1 MKYKFIHEHRR
12 VFHVSVMCRVLEV
25 ATSGFY
31 ASMVRPVSKRAK
43 RSAEIAKEVVAVH
56 QEFRSIY
63 GSIKIHKELLKRGR
77 KVNRKTVAKF
87 MKRAN
92 IRSKVCKKF
101 RVCTTDSKHANPIAP
116 NLLDR
121 QFEVKEINKIWGTDI
136 TYIHTAQGVLYLA
149 GIMDLCSR
157 RIVGWSMDSTMTADL
172 VINAMNMAVA
182 ARRPGPGLMHHS
194 DRGVQYT
201 CHRYRELL
209 SMHGVTV
216 SMSRKGNCYDNAVV
230 ESFWGKLKNEMVY
243 HRKFTTRDQARAAIF
258 DYIEVFYNRQ
268 RLHAAIGYVSPEAFE
283 ASRSL

>member
-12 VFHVSVMCRVLEV
+12 VFHVCVMCRVLEV
-25 ATSGFY
+25 TTSGFY

-43 RSAEIAKEVVAVH
+43 RSAEIAKEIVTIH
-56 QEFRSIY
+56 QEFDSIY
-63 GSIKIHKELLKRGR
+63 GSIKVYKELRRRGR

-101 RVCTTDSKHANPIAP
+101 RVCTTDSNHANPIAP

>member
-1 MKYKFIHEHRR
+1 MKHKFIHEHRL
-12 VFHVSVMCRVLEV
+12 VFHVNVMCRVLRV
-25 ATSGFY
+25 STSGFY
-31 ASMVRPVSKRAK
+31 ASQDRPASARAVRVGELTT
-43 RSAEIAKEVVAVH
+43 EICAIY
-56 QEFRSIY
+56 QESRRVY
-63 GSIKIHKELLKRGR
+63 GSIKVHKELVKRGR
-77 KVNRKTVAKF
+77 KVDRKTVAKF
-87 MKRAN
+87 MKKAK

-101 RVCTTDSKHANPIAP
+101 RVCTTDSNHANPIAP
-116 NLLDR
+116 NLVAR
-121 QFEVKEINKIWGTDI
+121 QFEVKELNRLWGTDI

-201 CHRYRELL
+201 CHRYHELL

-230 ESFWGKLKNEMVY
+230 ESFWSKLKNEMVY
-243 HRKFTTRDQARAAIF
+243 HHKFISHAQARAAIF

-268 RLHAAIGYVSPEAFE
+268 RSHAAIGYLSPEAFE

>member
-1 MKYKFIHEHRR
+1 VKYKFIHEHRR
-12 VFHVSVMCRVLEV
+12 VFHVNVMCRVLGV
-25 ATSGFY
+25 TTSGYY
-31 ASMVRPVSKRAK
+31 ASIDRPLSKRAEQ
-43 RSAEIAKEVVAVH
+43 SAEIVKEVVAIH

-63 GSIKIHKELLKRGR
+63 GSIKVYKELLKRGR

-121 QFEVKEINKIWGTDI
+121 QFEVKELNRLWGTDI

-182 ARRPGPGLMHHS
+182 ARRPDPGLMHHS

-243 HRKFTTRDQARAAIF
+243 HHKFTNHDQARAAIF